1 MKEVKLLAVPDCDGK
16 LRRPRHGAF
25 IIAGGEV
32 AVFGLQESRGE
43 AAPTGRAC

>member
-1 MKEVKLLAVPDCDGK
+1 MKEIKLLAAPECEGK

-25 IIAGGEV
+25 IIAGGEE

-43 AAPTGRAC
+43 AAPTGSAC